1 MKQQQAV
8 ATLRTLG
15 QHWFLT
21 ATDNYP
27 AAVQSARSFF
37 TFDPSFGKAVAE
49 ALDQLTTG
57 LVVADQLCRLVVED
71 FGRPA
76 ENVEV
81 ARSFLRMVRDD
92 LFGPAPPQA

>member
-8 ATLRTLG
+8 ATLRKLG

-21 ATDNYP
+21 AEGDYP

-37 TFDPSFGKAVAE
+37 TFDPSFGRAVAE

-57 LVVADQLCRLVVED
+57 LVEADQLCRLAVED
-71 FGRPA
+71 FGLPA

-81 ARSFLRMVRDD
+81 ARSFLRMVRED
-92 LFGPAPPQA
+92 LFPPDQSQ